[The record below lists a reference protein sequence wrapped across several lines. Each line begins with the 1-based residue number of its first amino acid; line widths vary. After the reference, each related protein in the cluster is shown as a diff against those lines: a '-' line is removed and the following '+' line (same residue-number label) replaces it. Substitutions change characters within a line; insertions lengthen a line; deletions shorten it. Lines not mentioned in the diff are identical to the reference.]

1 MKKTMQLLSMFL
13 GIGALGMFGLASAFN
28 LSIGW
33 TIGLV
38 MLIVAAVVAL
48 VIAFIE
54 GTDNGGNEGNN
65 IGSYLHPRT

>member
-1 MKKTMQLLSMFL
+1 MKKTMRLLSMLL
-13 GIGALGMFGLASAFN
+13 GIGALGMFLLAGTLN

-54 GTDNGGNEGNN
+54 GNGGDN
-65 IGSYLHPRT
+65 IGSYRMPRT